1 MRRERERVLSSHLV
15 VNNGGEMV
23 ALRNTRQYGSI
34 VRRKSPARRTILI
47 VTHFKELQNLNKMEI
62 MKRLLR

>member
-1 MRRERERVLSSHLV
+1 MTGLSIPLRRERGRVLSSHLV
-15 VNNGGEMV
+15 VNNGG

-47 VTHFKELQNLNKMEI
+47 VTHFKELQNLN
-62 MKRLLR
+62 

>member
-1 MRRERERVLSSHLV
+1 MTGLSIPLRRERGRVLSSHLV

-47 VTHFKELQNLNKMEI
+47 VTHFKELQNLN
-62 MKRLLR
+62 